1 MEDAWVVK
9 EENELQVW
17 EEVGELQEEGGFV
30 ALEGDEMLVEVELK
44 AKEAFVA
51 VVGDEMLA

>member
-1 MEDAWVVK
+1 MVK
-9 EENELQVW
+9 EENQLQVW